1 MPPPIP
7 LKPLP
12 PYMGGWQGFELPGEE
27 KLAVLQLMPLLLRH
41 GGLLGFLLE
50 FAWQGEGQKCEGG
63 GKGGGKQ
70 GGIKGGPPTAFHTSA
85 PPPGSQALFEERCL
99 PRVLA
104 AVQSPERKR
113 GGGKEKWGGGGESS
127 AASTFLTTRREGG
140 AASIQLGGGIF
151 FPPYSTVPPSPS
163 VETPPPQHHT
173 EGQAVPPAHQN

>member
-27 KLAVLQLMPLLLRH
+27 KLTVLQLMPLLLRH

-50 FAWQGEGQKCEGG
+50 FAWQGEGQKCEEG

-113 GGGKEKWGGGGESS
+113 GGEGKVGRGGE
-127 AASTFLTTRREGG
+127 
-140 AASIQLGGGIF
+140 IQRCFNI
-151 FPPYSTVPPSPS
+151 P
-163 VETPPPQHHT
+163 HH
-173 EGQAVPPAHQN
+173 